1 MLLRPEKLSIHLQQ
15 GLKPLYIVSGD
26 DPLLTMEVADAI
38 RTHAKQEDYLERE
51 VLSVE
56 TGFSWSQLH
65 VSGASLSLFASKR
78 VLELRIPGGK
88 PGTEGAAALGA
99 YAADLPPDT
108 LSLVLLP
115 KLDKRT
121 KDSAWFSALSA
132 AGVVVETYPIEL
144 DALPEWIARRLAV
157 QNQSAERDTLA
168 FLAQSVEGNL
178 LAAHQ
183 EIQKLGLLYPA
194 REPTRKLSFDEVS
207 EAVLNVARFD
217 VFQLGD
223 AMLQG
228 DAARAARILDG
239 LRGEGQ
245 KPIPV
250 LGVLAWL
257 TRSLNK
263 AKLALARG
271 TDMAGA
277 LREGGF
283 WGERQNLARRALP
296 RLSAETLASAQR
308 QAAEI
313 DRMSKG
319 LKPGDVWD
327 ALLSLV
333 LSIAKPEKQQRAS

>member
-1 MLLRPEKLSIHLQQ
+1 MLLRPEALSSHLQQ
-15 GLKPLYIVSGD
+15 GLKPLYVVTGD
-26 DPLLTMEVADAI
+26 EPLLAMEAADAI
-38 RTHAKQEDYLERE
+38 RARAKEEGCLERE
-51 VLSVE
+51 MLTAE
-56 TGFSWSQLH
+56 TGFSWARLRA
-65 VSGASLSLFASKR
+65 SGASLSLFASKR
-78 VLELRIPGGK
+78 VLEIRIPSGK
-88 PGTEGAAALGA
+88 PGTEGAVALEA
-99 YAADLPPDT
+99 YASDLPPDT
-108 LSLVLLP
+108 VSLVLLP

-121 KDSAWFSALSA
+121 KDSAWFSALNA
-132 AGVVVETYPIEL
+132 AGIVIEVHPVDL
-144 DALPEWIARRLAV
+144 DALPAFIARRLAA
-157 QNQSAERDTLA
+157 QNQSAERETLA
-168 FLAQSVEGNL
+168 FLAESVEGNL

-194 REPTRKLSFDEVS
+194 RKLTFDEVS
-207 EAVLNVARFD
+207 EAVLDVSRFD

-263 AKLALARG
+263 SKLALARG

-296 RLSAETLASAQR
+296 RLSVETLANAQR

-333 LSIAKPEKQQRAS
+333 LSIAKPEKRAPA

>member
-1 MLLRPEKLSIHLQQ
+1 MLLRPEKLSAHLQQ
-15 GLKPLYIVSGD
+15 GLQALYLVTGD
-26 DPLLTMEVADAI
+26 EPLLAMEAADAI
-38 RTHAKQEDYLERE
+38 RTRAKQDDYLERE
-51 VLSVE
+51 VLTVE
-56 TGFSWSQLH
+56 TGFSWSQLRESS
-65 VSGASLSLFASKR
+65 VSLSLFAAKR

-88 PGTEGAAALGA
+88 PGVEGAAALQA

-132 AGVVVETYPIEL
+132 VGVVVEIYPIAL
-144 DALPEWIARRLAV
+144 DDLPEWASRRLAA
-157 QNQSAERDTLA
+157 QNQSADRATLA

-183 EIQKLGLLYPA
+183 EIQKLALIYPA
-194 REPTRKLSFDEVS
+194 RKLSFDEVS

-223 AMLQG
+223 AMLAG

-271 TDMAGA
+271 ADMAGA

-296 RLSAETLASAQR
+296 RLTVETLANAQR
-308 QAAEI
+308 HAAEI

-327 ALLSLV
+327 ELLSLV
-333 LSIAKPEKQQRAS
+333 LAIAKPERFG

>member
-1 MLLRPEKLSIHLQQ
+1 MLLRPEKLSTHLQQ
-15 GLKPLYIVSGD
+15 GLKPLYIVTGD
-26 DPLLTMEVADAI
+26 DPLFTMEVADVI
-38 RTHAKQEDYLERE
+38 RAHAKQEDYLERE

-88 PGTEGAAALGA
+88 PGTEGAAALEA

-108 LSLVLLP
+108 LSLVTLP

-194 REPTRKLSFDEVS
+194 RKLSFDEVS

-223 AMLQG
+223 AMLLG

-283 WGERQNLARRALP
+283 WGDRQNLARRALP

-333 LSIAKPEKQQRAS
+333 LLVAKPEKQREPRMHTN

>member
-1 MLLRPEKLSIHLQQ
+1 MLLRPEKLYTHLQQ

-26 DPLLTMEVADAI
+26 DPLLTMEAVDAI
-38 RTHAKQEDYLERE
+38 RARAKQEDYLERE
-51 VLSVE
+51 VLAVE
-56 TGFSWSQLH
+56 TGFSWGQLRA
-65 VSGASLSLFASKR
+65 SGASLSLFASKR
-78 VLELRIPGGK
+78 VLELRIPSGK
-88 PGTEGAAALGA
+88 PGTEGATALEA

-108 LSLVLLP
+108 LSLITLP

-121 KDSAWFSALSA
+121 KDSAWFSALSS
-132 AGVVVETYPIEL
+132 AGVVVEIYPIEL

-168 FLAQSVEGNL
+168 FLAQAVEGNL

-194 REPTRKLSFDEVS
+194 RKLSFNEVS

-223 AMLQG
+223 AMLLG

-271 TDMAGA
+271 TDMAAA

-283 WGERQNLARRALP
+283 WGDRQNLARRALP
-296 RLSAETLASAQR
+296 RLSAQTLADAQR

-333 LSIAKPEKQQRAS
+333 LAIAKLDKQQATSH

>member
-1 MLLRPEKLSIHLQQ
+1 MLLRPEKLSTHLQQ
-15 GLKPLYIVSGD
+15 GLKPLYIVTGD
-26 DPLLTMEVADAI
+26 DPLLTMEVADVI
-38 RTHAKQEDYLERE
+38 RAHAKQEDYLERE

-88 PGTEGAAALGA
+88 PGTEGAAALEA

-108 LSLVLLP
+108 LSLVTLP

-194 REPTRKLSFDEVS
+194 RKLSFDEVS

-223 AMLQG
+223 AMLLG

-271 TDMAGA
+271 TDIAGA

-283 WGERQNLARRALP
+283 WGDRQNLARRALP
-296 RLSAETLASAQR
+296 RLSVETLASAQR

-333 LSIAKPEKQQRAS
+333 LSIAKPEKQQATTH

>member
-1 MLLRPEKLSIHLQQ
+1 MQLRLEKLPDHLRQ
-15 GLKPLYIVSGD
+15 GLQPLYVISGD
-26 DPLLTMEVADAI
+26 DPLLSMEAADAI
-38 RTHAKQEDYLERE
+38 RTAARHAGYAERE
-51 VLSVE
+51 VLTVE
-56 TGFSWSQLH
+56 TGFSWSRLKE
-65 VSGASLSLFASKR
+65 SSASLSLFASLR
-78 VLELRIPGGK
+78 ILELRIPTGK
-88 PGTEGAAALGA
+88 PGVEGAKALEE
-99 YAADLPPDT
+99 YADDLPPDT
-108 LSLVLLP
+108 LSLILLP

-121 KDSAWFSALSA
+121 KDSAWFSSLISS
-132 AGVVVETYPIEL
+132 GVLLEVSTITL
-144 DALPEWIARRLAV
+144 DALPDWVGRRLAA
-157 QNQSAERDTLA
+157 QGQSADRDTLA
-168 FLAQSVEGNL
+168 FLAESVEGNL

-183 EIQKLGLLYPA
+183 EIQKLGLLYPQG
-194 REPTRKLSFDEVS
+194 KLSFEEVS

-223 AMLQG
+223 AMLAG

-245 KPIPV
+245 KPIPI

-263 AKLALARG
+263 AKLALGRG
-271 TDMAGA
+271 ADMAGA

-296 RLSAETLASAQR
+296 RLSEGVLASAQR
-308 QAAEI
+308 HAAEI

-327 ALLSLV
+327 ELLSLV
-333 LSIAKPEKQQRAS
+333 LRIAKPTPTR

>member
-1 MLLRPEKLSIHLQQ
+1 MLLRPEKLPLHLQQ
-15 GLKPLYIVSGD
+15 GLKPLYVVTGD
-26 DPLLTMEVADAI
+26 ELLLVMEAADAI
-38 RTHAKQEDYLERE
+38 RACAKQEEYLERE
-51 VLSVE
+51 VLTVE
-56 TGFSWSQLH
+56 QGFNWGQLQA
-65 VSGASLSLFASKR
+65 SGASLSLFAAKR
-78 VLELRIPGGK
+78 VIEIRIPGGK
-88 PGTEGAAALGA
+88 PGAEGAAALEA

-108 LSLVLLP
+108 LSLLLLP

-121 KDSAWFSALSA
+121 KDSGWFGALSA
-132 AGVVVETYPIEL
+132 AGVVVEVYPVDL
-144 DALPEWIARRLAV
+144 DALPAFIARRLAL
-157 QNQSAERDTLA
+157 QNQSADREALA
-168 FLAQSVEGNL
+168 FLAESVEGNL

-194 REPTRKLSFDEVS
+194 RKLTFDEVS
-207 EAVLNVARFD
+207 GAVLNVSRFD

-223 AMLQG
+223 AMLAG

-239 LRGEGQ
+239 LRGEGV

-263 AKLALARG
+263 SKLALARG
-271 TDMAGA
+271 ADMNGA

-296 RLSAETLASAQR
+296 RLPVEILTAVQR

-327 ALLSLV
+327 ELLTLV
-333 LSIAKPEKQQRAS
+333 LRVAKT

>member
-1 MLLRPEKLSIHLQQ
+1 MLLRPEKLSTHLQQ
-15 GLKPLYIVSGD
+15 SLQSLYIVTGD
-26 DPLLTMEVADAI
+26 DPLLTMEAADTI
-38 RTHAKQEDYLERE
+38 RTHAKQQDYLERE
-51 VLSVE
+51 MLSVE
-56 TGFSWSQLH
+56 TGFRWGQLRE
-65 VSGASLSLFASKR
+65 SSASLSLFASKR

-88 PGTEGAAALGA
+88 PGVEGAAALEA
-99 YAADLPPDT
+99 YAKDLPPDT
-108 LSLVLLP
+108 LSLILLP

-132 AGVVVETYPIEL
+132 VGVVVEVYPIEL
-144 DALPEWIARRLAV
+144 EALPEWIARRLAL

-194 REPTRKLSFDEVS
+194 RKLSFDEVC

-296 RLSAETLASAQR
+296 GLSAQALANAQR

-333 LSIAKPEKQQRAS
+333 LMVAQAEKQRKL

>member
-1 MLLRPEKLSIHLQQ
+1 MLLRPEKLSTQLQQ
-15 GLKPLYIVSGD
+15 GLKPLYIVTGD
-26 DPLLTMEVADAI
+26 DPLLTMEVAEAI
-38 RTHAKQEDYLERE
+38 RARAKQEDYLERE
-51 VLSVE
+51 VLAVE
-56 TGFSWSQLH
+56 TGFSWSQLRA
-65 VSGASLSLFASKR
+65 SGASLSLFASKR
-78 VLELRIPGGK
+78 VLELRIPSGK
-88 PGTEGAAALGA
+88 PGTDGAAALEA

-108 LSLVLLP
+108 LSLVMLP

-132 AGVVVETYPIEL
+132 VGVVVETYPIEL
-144 DALPEWIARRLAV
+144 DALPEWIARRLAL

-194 REPTRKLSFDEVS
+194 RKLSFDEVS

-223 AMLQG
+223 AMLLG

-283 WGERQNLARRALP
+283 WGDRQNLARRALP
-296 RLSAETLASAQR
+296 RLSSEILARAQR
-308 QAAEI
+308 EAAEI

-333 LSIAKPEKQQRAS
+333 LTIAKPEKQQTNAG

>member
-1 MLLRPEKLSIHLQQ
+1 M
-15 GLKPLYIVSGD
+15 
-26 DPLLTMEVADAI
+26 
-38 RTHAKQEDYLERE
+38 
-51 VLSVE
+51 LSVE
-56 TGFSWSQLH
+56 SGFSWSQLH
-65 VSGASLSLFASKR
+65 ASCASLSLFATQR
-78 VLELRIPGGK
+78 MLELRVPGGK
-88 PGTEGAAALGA
+88 PGVEGAAALEA
-99 YAADLPPDT
+99 YAANLPPDT

-132 AGVVVETYPIEL
+132 VGVVVEVYPIEL
-144 DALPEWIARRLAV
+144 DALPDWIARRLAL
-157 QNQSAERDTLA
+157 QNQSTERDTLA

-194 REPTRKLSFDEVS
+194 RKLSFEEVS
-207 EAVLNVARFD
+207 DAVLNVARFD

-296 RLSAETLASAQR
+296 RLPAETLANAQR

-319 LKPGDVWD
+319 LKSGDVWD
-327 ALLSLV
+327 ELLSLV
-333 LSIAKPEKQQRAS
+333 LALAKPQR

>member
-1 MLLRPEKLSIHLQQ
+1 MLLRSEKLSIHLQQ

-26 DPLLTMEVADAI
+26 DPLLTLEAADAI
-38 RTHAKQEDYLERE
+38 RAHAKQESYLERE
-51 VLSVE
+51 VLTVE
-56 TGFSWSQLH
+56 TGFSWSQLR

-88 PGTEGAAALGA
+88 PGTEGAAALEA
-99 YAADLPPDT
+99 YTADLPPDT

-121 KDSAWFSALSA
+121 KDSAWFSALSV
-132 AGVVVETYPIEL
+132 AGVVVETYSIEL

-194 REPTRKLSFDEVS
+194 RKLSFDEVS

-223 AMLQG
+223 AMLLG

-283 WGERQNLARRALP
+283 WGDRQNLARRALP
-296 RLSAETLASAQR
+296 RLSVETLASAQR

-333 LSIAKPEKQQRAS
+333 LSIAKPEKQQRVS

>member
-1 MLLRPEKLSIHLQQ
+1 MLLRPEKLSAHFQQ
-15 GLKPLYIVSGD
+15 GLQPLYIVTGD
-26 DPLLTMEVADAI
+26 DPLLSMEAADVI
-38 RTHAKQEDYLERE
+38 RARAKQDDYLERE
-51 VLSVE
+51 VLTVE
-56 TGFSWSQLH
+56 TGFSWSRLRE
-65 VSGASLSLFASKR
+65 SGASLSLFASKR
-78 VLELRIPGGK
+78 VLELRMPGGK
-88 PGTEGAAALGA
+88 PGVEGAAALEA

-121 KDSAWFSALSA
+121 KDSTWFSALSA
-132 AGVVVETYPIEL
+132 AGVVVEVYSIDL

-183 EIQKLGLLYPA
+183 EIQKLGLLYP
-194 REPTRKLSFDEVS
+194 PRKLSFDEVS

-228 DAARAARILDG
+228 DAGRAARILDG

-296 RLSAETLASAQR
+296 RLSAATLAAAQR

-327 ALLSLV
+327 ELLSLV
-333 LSIAKPEKQQRAS
+333 LLVAKPEKLR

>member
-1 MLLRPEKLSIHLQQ
+1 MLLRSEKLSSHLQQ

-26 DPLLTMEVADAI
+26 EPLLAMEAADTI
-38 RTHAKQEDYLERE
+38 RARAKQDDYLERE
-51 VLSVE
+51 VLVVE
-56 TGFSWSQLH
+56 KDFKRGQLRA
-65 VSGASLSLFASKR
+65 SAASLSLFSSKR
-78 VLELRIPGGK
+78 VLEIRIPNGK
-88 PGTEGAAALGA
+88 PGTEGAAALEA

-121 KDSAWFSALSA
+121 KDSGWFSALSA
-132 AGVVVETYPIEL
+132 AGVVVEVYPVEL
-144 DALPEWIARRLAV
+144 DALPAFIAGRLAL
-157 QNQSAERDTLA
+157 QNQSADRETLA
-168 FLAQSVEGNL
+168 FLAESVEGNL

-194 REPTRKLSFDEVS
+194 RKLTFDEVS
-207 EAVLNVARFD
+207 EAVLNVSRFD
-217 VFQLGD
+217 VFQLSD
-223 AMLQG
+223 AMLAG

-239 LRGEGQ
+239 LRGEGV

-263 AKLALARG
+263 SKLALTRG
-271 TDMAGA
+271 VDMSGA

-283 WGERQNLARRALP
+283 WGDRQNLARRALP
-296 RLSAETLASAQR
+296 RLSIEILTAVQR
-308 QAAEI
+308 HAAEI

-327 ALLSLV
+327 ELLTLV
-333 LSIAKPEKQQRAS
+333 LRVAKT